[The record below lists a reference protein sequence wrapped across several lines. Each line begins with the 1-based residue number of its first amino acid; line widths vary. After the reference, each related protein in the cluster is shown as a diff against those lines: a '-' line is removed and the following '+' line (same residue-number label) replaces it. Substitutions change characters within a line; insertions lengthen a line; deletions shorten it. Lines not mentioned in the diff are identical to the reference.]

1 VGEDSGRKGEN
12 NGQALER
19 GAQEPSRIIV
29 ADDHPL
35 FRSAISYTL
44 EAQPDLEVVAEASD
58 GREALELC
66 RRLGPELVLMDLG
79 MPVMDGVAATSA
91 IKWES
96 PETLVLVLTALDES
110 NSLSE
115 CLRAGAEGYIL
126 KDAPPE
132 RLIDAVRRALGGEHP
147 LDEKLA
153 TGLLMSLID
162 RKIRR
167 EEGRS
172 AHASASEGDLRHG
185 GGSRSADSLT
195 PREIEVLRLVAR
207 GETNRQISRTLFIS
221 VSTVKRH
228 VRHIEEKLGVRDRV
242 QAAVR
247 AAELSL
253 LDERS
258 GV

>member
-96 PETLVLVLTALDES
+96 PETLVLILTALDES

-185 GGSRSADSLT
+185 GGSRSA
-195 PREIEVLRLVAR
+195 PRERGLEAGGERRDQPADLPDALHQREHRKEARTPHR
-207 GETNRQISRTLFIS
+207 GEAWGSRP
-221 VSTVKRH
+221 
-228 VRHIEEKLGVRDRV
+228 
-242 QAAVR
+242 R
-247 AAELSL
+247 AGGGAGRRTQLA
-253 LDERS
+253 R
-258 GV
+258 